1 MNRKLINLIMLLPA
15 AFIAIILLLILIS
28 RPINDKEV
36 VPDVAFETI
45 KKRDGSWKYSYDFC
59 KEVIPSY
66 YGGSVW
72 IDGNVILFSITTT

>member
-1 MNRKLINLIMLLPA
+1 MNRKLINLINVVTRCVH
-15 AFIAIILLLILIS
+15 S
-28 RPINDKEV
+28 NNTSIN
-36 VPDVAFETI
+36 A
-45 KKRDGSWKYSYDFC
+45 YDFC